1 MEKEIKDGYK
11 FCDKCGAVQQE
22 SPPSP
27 VSNTGDYA
35 NPINQSTVQKAPYN
49 KMCIIGLVISGI
61 SLLINFWGLVGI
73 AGTIVSV
80 YGLISCEQKNENG
93 KSTCYIWYCH
103 WCGFDFMG
111 MYWTISFN
119 DVIRLMLDSDELNKS
134 GFNVNIWMI
143 SLSVSICSCI

>member
-1 MEKEIKDGYK
+1 MFCANCGKEIKDGYK

-35 NPINQSTVQKAPYN
+35 NLINQSTVQKAPYN

-93 KSTCYIWYCH
+93 KALAIF
-103 WCGFDFMG
+103 G
-111 MYWTISFN
+111 I
-119 DVIRLMLDSDELNKS
+119 VIGVVSILWGCIGLYRLMML
-134 GFNVNIWMI
+134 FV
-143 SLSVSICSCI
+143 

>member
-1 MEKEIKDGYK
+1 MFCANCGKEIKDGYK

-73 AGTIVSV
+73 VGTIVSV

-93 KSTCYIWYCH
+93 KALAIF
-103 WCGFDFMG
+103 G
-111 MYWTISFN
+111 I
-119 DVIRLMLDSDELNKS
+119 VIGVVSILWGCIGLYRLMML
-134 GFNVNIWMI
+134 FV
-143 SLSVSICSCI
+143 